1 VIQGFYSFVLF
12 LQIIF
17 AVVRFYDYDGYM
29 SIVQPVK
36 DRSVHIAL
44 GFIVLCFV
52 FYILNVGRALFVP
65 LVVAIGIWYLINA
78 LAKWYH
84 HFHIGK
90 WRIPLKLCFLVS
102 ILTLSAGI
110 WGVIDLISDNMARV
124 VVAAPTY
131 QANLETLFIALLA
144 ELNLNAQPTIEQIT
158 QYIDLG
164 NMAGGLARV
173 FTGIIGKTI
182 IVLVYVVFLLIE
194 QRTFSQKIA
203 RMIDDDKQENRVRAI
218 LANIDAKI
226 RLYIGVKTLM
236 SALTGALSYL
246 VLKWVGVDFAA
257 FWGLIIFFL
266 NFIPMIGSLAGII
279 FPTLLT
285 LVQFDTYTP
294 FIITSIGLSSVQMLI
309 GNFLDPKM
317 MGDTLNLSPLVIL
330 LSLAMWGM
338 IWGIPG
344 MFLSIPIM
352 VITTIMLSQFSTT
365 QPIAVLL
372 SKRGQIHA

>member
-1 VIQGFYSFVLF
+1 M
-12 LQIIF
+12 
-17 AVVRFYDYDGYM
+17 R
-29 SIVQPVK
+29 IVQPVK
-36 DRSVHIAL
+36 DRYVHIAL
-44 GFIVLCFV
+44 GFIVLCLV
-52 FYILNVGRALFVP
+52 FYVLNVGRSILVP
-65 LVVAIGIWYLINA
+65 LIIAVGVWYLINA

-84 HFHIGK
+84 HFHLGTY
-90 WRIPLKLCFLVS
+90 RIPLRLCFFVA
-102 ILTLSAGI
+102 ILTLGAGI
-110 WGVIDLISDNMARV
+110 WGVIDFISDNMAQV
-124 VVAAPTY
+124 VSAAPTY
-131 QANLETLFIALLA
+131 QANLEAMFIGLLA
-144 ELNLNAQPTIEQIT
+144 EFNLDAGPTINQIT

-182 IVLVYVVFLLIE
+182 IVIVYVAFLLIE
-194 QRTFSQKIA
+194 QRTFSEKIA
-203 RMIDDDKQENRVRAI
+203 RMIDDDRQESRVRAI
-218 LANIDAKI
+218 LANIDSKI
-226 RLYIGVKTLM
+226 RLYLGVKTLM

-266 NFIPMIGSLAGII
+266 NFIPMIGSLAGIV
-279 FPTLLT
+279 FPALLT

-294 FIITSIGLSSVQMLI
+294 FVVTSIGLSMIQLTI

-330 LSLAMWGM
+330 LSLAMWGL

-352 VITTIMLSQFSTT
+352 VIVMIVLAQFQTT
-365 QPIAVLL
+365 QPIAVIL
-372 SKRGQIHA
+372 SKRGHIHA

>member
-1 VIQGFYSFVLF
+1 
-12 LQIIF
+12 
-17 AVVRFYDYDGYM
+17 M
-29 SIVQPVK
+29 VQPVK
-36 DRSVHIAL
+36 DRYVHIAL

-52 FYILNVGRALFVP
+52 FYVLNVGRPILVP
-65 LVVAIGIWYLINA
+65 LFVAIGVWYLINA
-78 LAKWYH
+78 LAKWYN
-84 HFHIGK
+84 HFHVGAY
-90 WRIPLKLCFLVS
+90 RIPLPLCFFVA
-102 ILTLSAGI
+102 ILTLGAGI
-110 WGVIDLISDNMARV
+110 WAVIDLISDNMAQV

-131 QANLETLFIALLA
+131 QSNLEALFVALLA
-144 ELNLNAQPTIEQIT
+144 EFNLDAGPTIEQIT

-182 IVLVYVVFLLIE
+182 IVLVYVAFLLIE
-194 QRTFSQKIA
+194 QRTFSEKIA
-203 RMIDDDKQENRVRAI
+203 RMIEDDAQENRVRVI

-226 RLYIGVKTLM
+226 RLYLGVKTLM
-236 SALTGALSYL
+236 SALTGAMSYL

-266 NFIPMIGSLAGII
+266 NFIPMIGSLAGIV
-279 FPTLLT
+279 FPALLT

-294 FIITSIGLSSVQMLI
+294 FVVTSIGLSTVQLLI

-330 LSLAMWGM
+330 LSLAMWGV

-352 VITTIMLSQFSTT
+352 VIITIVLSQFRTT
-365 QPIAVLL
+365 RPIAIIL
-372 SKRGQIHA
+372 SKRGQIHS